1 MIGLTFAATMISA
14 GLAQPQQPPGAFIS
28 CPGHPRCRPRP
39 VSPPSVPVVPQPRLE
54 IPLPIGDPPQIVYFD
69 AGSATLSPQARTVL
83 DRALPMLRSPNT
95 GTIQLAG
102 HDDRAARAA
111 VSRRNSLRRAAAVR
125 DYLLARGIPP
135 GRIQLV
141 AHGETRPAVETAD
154 GVREALNRR
163 VEIVLRPRP

>member
-1 MIGLTFAATMISA
+1 M
-14 GLAQPQQPPGAFIS
+14 
-28 CPGHPRCRPRP
+28 
-39 VSPPSVPVVPQPRLE
+39 PVVEPRL
-54 IPLPIGDPPQIVYFD
+54 PSAIGVPPQIVYFD

-125 DYLLARGIPP
+125 DYLVSRGIAR

-141 AHGETRPAVETAD
+141 DYGETRPAVETAD